1 MNLDKDLDLDI
12 KNYSINDIEN
22 FFGLDTNSKY
32 SANDIEHREY
42 EIRTKLLNGGDCNVK
57 FKRTFVEFISTAK
70 QRLINHRIIPN
81 MVQQPITIPINAY
94 QLDAPQFSP
103 KFSIKVD
110 NQYLSR
116 EPEVVAHQMII
127 DNQTLL
133 REPEVVAHSMKV
145 DNLYLSREP
154 ELVPHQMIVDNQ
166 TLSRE
171 PEVVAHQ
178 MIIDNQYLSREPEVV
193 AHPIKVDNQTVSRDP
208 ELLTHPETPYIYSNP
223 SEFFQGEL
231 NPLNTRVLNKSLTID
246 TKFRENIDMS
256 TSSDFIVQLPTKLLR
271 VVSLQLTSIEFPV
284 CFYGISSSYGNN
296 FLNLTV
302 EYYSSGG
309 DSMFTNYVFIIP
321 DGNYTSQGLIAK
333 INELISSN
341 VSGEASIFSQVV
353 FSLSDIDGHVTVK
366 SSSDGSP
373 RVISFQLDFSRN
385 IQGELDKSY
394 PLTARLGWNLGFIK
408 ELYTGAELYVSE
420 ALIDPSSIRYV
431 FLSVEDYNNNVNNSF
446 VTAFSKS
453 IFDSNIL
460 ARITINKE
468 YFKVITNTESNLVT
482 EPRQYFGPV
491 DITRLHIRLYDD
503 HGRILNMNNMNYS
516 FGLTFKQIYNL

>member
-110 NQYLSR
+110 NQY
-116 EPEVVAHQMII
+116 
-127 DNQTLL
+127 
-133 REPEVVAHSMKV
+133 
-145 DNLYLSREP
+145 
-154 ELVPHQMIVDNQ
+154 
-166 TLSRE
+166 LSRE